1 MERVPFENSTFQNH
15 SNKEGKDFYLAS
27 SPETT
32 LDHFSAS
39 EMVAM
44 PICACALSH
53 ARLCAPAGCSV
64 HGILQARA
72 LEWAAISSSR
82 GPS

>member
-1 MERVPFENSTFQNH
+1 MERVPCENSTFQNH

-39 EMVAM
+39 ETVAM

-53 ARLCAPAGCSV
+53 A
-64 HGILQARA
+64 
-72 LEWAAISSSR
+72 
-82 GPS
+82 